1 MAVIL
6 DEDESKPVQ
15 LLPFKD
21 SDLSTKAGS
30 AVESISPR
38 MT

>member
-15 LLPFKD
+15 LLAFMD
-21 SDLSTKAGS
+21 SDLSTKQGLQ
-30 AVESISPR
+30 
-38 MT
+38 